1 MAVIGVEIRDRVEF
15 NSGSSW
21 GNFGPYERIDG
32 IVEFGV
38 DPKNQANSR
47 IVDLQ
52 YSPVDKNGLVK
63 FSSDFVLLTPSQSKS
78 SRLLVDI
85 VKIDSL
91 LPPRKEYIRN
101 VGDPY
106 LSSIRKRVIGI
117 LMPSQIFVKKKS
129 ALLNC

>member
-63 FSSDFVLLTPSQSKS
+63 FSSDFVLLTPSQSKP

-85 VKIDSL
+85 VN
-91 LPPRKEYIRN
+91 R
-101 VGDPY
+101 G
-106 LSSIRKRVIGI
+106 RKRAVSDFNMSSPSLRLTKVTI
-117 LMPSQIFVKKKS
+117 LS
-129 ALLNC
+129 ASV